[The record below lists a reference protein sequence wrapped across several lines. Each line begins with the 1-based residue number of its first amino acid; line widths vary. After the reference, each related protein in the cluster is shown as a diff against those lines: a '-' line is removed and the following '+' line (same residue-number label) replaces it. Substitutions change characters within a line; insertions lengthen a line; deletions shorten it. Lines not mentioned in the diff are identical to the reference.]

1 MRRYLLRRVLL
12 LIPVVLGV
20 ATAVFFIIHLIPGDP
35 VEIMLGEQARAA
47 DLERLRKTLG
57 LDRPVLEQYVRFL
70 GGRAKGDLGR
80 SLHHRR
86 GVAGLVLERLPATLE
101 LGAAAMAAAL
111 AIALPLGIL
120 AAARARSWVDH
131 GSMVSS
137 LLGVSIPNF
146 WLGPML
152 IAVFSLR
159 FNWLPPSGRG
169 GIEHLILP
177 ALTLG
182 TGLAAI
188 LTRMTR
194 ASLLE
199 ALPRDFVRTARA
211 KGLAEW
217 AVLVRHGLR
226 NALLPV
232 VTAAGLQTGAVLSGS
247 VITESIFAW
256 PGIGRLTIE
265 AIAARDYP
273 LVQGCVLAIAL
284 TYVALNLITDVV
296 YTLCDPRVRYDS

>member
-70 GGRAKGDLGR
+70 GGLAKGDLGR

>member
-1 MRRYLLRRVLL
+1 MGKYFLRRILL
-12 LIPVVLGV
+12 LILVVLGV
-20 ATAVFFIIHLIPGDP
+20 ATAVFLIIHLVPGDP
-35 VEIMLGEQARAA
+35 VDIMLGEQAQPA
-47 DLERLRKTLG
+47 DREGLRKSLG
-57 LDRPVLEQYVRFL
+57 LDRPILEQYLRFL
-70 GGRAKGDLGR
+70 GGLLTGDLGE

-101 LGAAAMAAAL
+101 LGAASMLIAV

-120 AAARARSWVDH
+120 AAARARSWLDH
-131 GSMVSS
+131 GSMLGS

-146 WLGPML
+146 WLGPLL
-152 IAVFSLR
+152 ISLFSLR

-169 GIEHLILP
+169 GLEHLVLP

-194 ASLLE
+194 ASVLE
-199 ALPRDFVRTARA
+199 VLPKEFVRTARA
-211 KGLAEW
+211 KGLGER
-217 AVLVRHGLR
+217 AVLLRHSLR
-226 NALLPV
+226 NALLPI
-232 VTAAGLQTGAVLSGS
+232 VTVAGLQTGAVLSGS

-273 LVQGCVLAIAL
+273 LVQGCVLTIAL
-284 TYVALNLITDVV
+284 TYVLLNLLTDLV
-296 YTLCDPRVRYDS
+296 YTVCDPRVRYE

>member
-1 MRRYLLRRVLL
+1 MRKYLLRRVLL
-12 LIPVVLGV
+12 LILVVLGV
-20 ATAVFFIIHLIPGDP
+20 ATAVFLIIHLVPGDP
-35 VEIMLGEQARAA
+35 VDIMLGEQAQPA
-47 DLERLRKTLG
+47 DREGLRKSLG
-57 LDRPVLEQYVRFL
+57 LDRPILEQYLRFL
-70 GGRAKGDLGR
+70 GGLLAGDLGE

-101 LGAAAMAAAL
+101 LGAASMLIAI

-120 AAARARSWVDH
+120 AAARARSWLDH
-131 GSMVSS
+131 GSMLGS

-146 WLGPML
+146 WLGPLL
-152 IAVFSLR
+152 ISLFSLR

-169 GIEHLILP
+169 GLEHLVLP

-194 ASLLE
+194 ASVLE
-199 ALPRDFVRTARA
+199 VLPKEFVRTARA
-211 KGLAEW
+211 KGLGER
-217 AVLVRHGLR
+217 AVLLRHSLR

-232 VTAAGLQTGAVLSGS
+232 VTVAGLQTGAVLSGS

-273 LVQGCVLAIAL
+273 LVQGCVLTIAL
-284 TYVALNLITDVV
+284 TYVLLNLLTDLV
-296 YTLCDPRVRYDS
+296 YTVCDPRVRYE

>member
-70 GGRAKGDLGR
+70 GGLAKGDLGR

-211 KGLAEW
+211 NGLAEW

>member
-1 MRRYLLRRVLL
+1 MRKYLLRRVLL
-12 LIPVVLGV
+12 LFPVVLGV
-20 ATAVFFIIHLIPGDP
+20 ATAVFLILHLVPGDP
-35 VEIMLGEQARAA
+35 VEIMLGEQAQAA
-47 DLERLRKTLG
+47 DRESLRRALG

-70 GGRAKGDLGR
+70 GGLARGDLGQ

-86 GVAGLVLERLPATLE
+86 SVAGLVLERLPATLE
-101 LGAAAMAAAL
+101 LGAAAMAVAV
-111 AIALPLGIL
+111 AIALPLGVL
-120 AAARARSWVDH
+120 AAARARSWIDH
-131 GSMVSS
+131 GSMLGA

-146 WLGPML
+146 WLGPLL
-152 IAVFSLR
+152 IGLFSLR

-169 GIEHLILP
+169 GWEHLVLP

-199 ALPRDFVRTARA
+199 VLPKDFVRTARA
-211 KGLAEW
+211 KGLGERR
-217 AVLVRHGLR
+217 VLLRHGLR

-232 VTAAGLQTGAVLSGS
+232 VTVAGLQTGAVLSGS

-256 PGIGRLTIE
+256 PGIGRLTLE

-273 LVQGCVLAIAL
+273 LVQGSVLTIAL
-284 TYVALNLITDVV
+284 TYVALNLLTDLLYSV
-296 YTLCDPRVRYDS
+296 CDPRVRYE

>member
-1 MRRYLLRRVLL
+1 VRRYLLRRVLL

-47 DLERLRKTLG
+47 DRERLRKTLG

-70 GGRAKGDLGR
+70 GGLAKGDLGR

-101 LGAAAMAAAL
+101 LGAAAMAI
-111 AIALPLGIL
+111 AIAVALPLGIL
-120 AAARARSWVDH
+120 AAARARSWLDH

-152 IAVFSLR
+152 IALFSLR
-159 FNWLPPSGRG
+159 LNWLPPSGRG

-182 TGLAAI
+182 ASLAAI
-188 LTRMTR
+188 LARMTR

-211 KGLAEW
+211 KGLAE
-217 AVLVRHGLR
+217 
-226 NALLPV
+226 
-232 VTAAGLQTGAVLSGS
+232 
-247 VITESIFAW
+247 
-256 PGIGRLTIE
+256 
-265 AIAARDYP
+265 
-273 LVQGCVLAIAL
+273 
-284 TYVALNLITDVV
+284 
-296 YTLCDPRVRYDS
+296 

>member
-1 MRRYLLRRVLL
+1 MRKYFLRRVLL
-12 LIPVVLGV
+12 LILVVWGV
-20 ATAVFFIIHLIPGDP
+20 ATAVFLIIHLVPGDP
-35 VEIMLGEQARAA
+35 VDIMLGEQAQPA
-47 DLERLRKTLG
+47 DREGLRKSLG
-57 LDRPVLEQYVRFL
+57 LDRPILEQYLRFL
-70 GGRAKGDLGR
+70 GGLLAGDLGE

-101 LGAAAMAAAL
+101 MGAASMLIAV

-120 AAARARSWVDH
+120 AAARARSWLDH
-131 GSMVSS
+131 GSMLGS

-146 WLGPML
+146 WLGPLL
-152 IAVFSLR
+152 ISLFSLR
-159 FNWLPPSGRG
+159 LNWLPPSGRG
-169 GIEHLILP
+169 GLEHLVLP

-194 ASLLE
+194 ASVLE
-199 ALPRDFVRTARA
+199 VLPKEFVRTARA
-211 KGLAEW
+211 KGLGER
-217 AVLVRHGLR
+217 AVLLRHSLR
-226 NALLPV
+226 NALLPI
-232 VTAAGLQTGAVLSGS
+232 VTVAGLQTGAVLSGS

-273 LVQGCVLAIAL
+273 LVQGCVLTIAL
-284 TYVALNLITDVV
+284 TYVLLNLLTDLV
-296 YTLCDPRVRYDS
+296 YTVCDPRVRYE

>member
-70 GGRAKGDLGR
+70 GGLAKGDLGR

-120 AAARARSWVDH
+120 AAARARSWLDH

-152 IAVFSLR
+152 IALFSLR
-159 FNWLPPSGRG
+159 LNWLPPSGRG

-182 TGLAAI
+182 TGLATI